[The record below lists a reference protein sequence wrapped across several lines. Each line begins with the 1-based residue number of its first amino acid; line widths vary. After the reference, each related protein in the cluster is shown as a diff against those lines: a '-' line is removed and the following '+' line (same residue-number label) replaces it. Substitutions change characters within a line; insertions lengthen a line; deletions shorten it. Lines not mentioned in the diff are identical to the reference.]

1 MRGQVNPKAFL
12 IGIVTAFALNLIW
25 ENAQAPLYQGHNDFF
40 RFFWMCSAAAVGD
53 VAIVAGL
60 YLALALH
67 YRDWTWYGVFSW
79 SAVILTMAAGASI
92 AVAVEWWALGTGR
105 WRYSGMPIAP
115 VLNTGLLPLLQMLT
129 IPLIV
134 FWLMRVIERSK

>member
-1 MRGQVNPKAFL
+1 MRGQINPKAFFTG
-12 IGIVTAFALNLIW
+12 IGAAFALNLIW

-40 RFFWMCSAAAVGD
+40 RFFWMCSVAAVGD

-79 SAVILTMAAGASI
+79 SAAILTMAAGAST
-92 AVAVEWWALGTGR
+92 AVAVEWWALDTGR
-105 WRYSGMPIAP
+105 WRYSDMPIVP
-115 VLNTGLLPLLQMLT
+115 VLNIGLLPLLQMLA